1 MADQYGLTPES
12 YIFDLK
18 RLLNRRYG
26 QGTLFFILLFS
37 KQQLK
42 PFPVIIVTL
51 MLYDFIYHLPQQVSL
66 SICKQI
72 SHTSFLS

>member
-18 RLLNRRYG
+18 RLSNRRYG

-66 SICKQI
+66 SICKQRF
-72 SHTSFLS
+72 HTFFLS